1 MIQEGNEETKMSS
14 VHNAGPGMRLK
25 RIFRAAFSLRV
36 LIVTVITLV
45 LLEVTLNVWL
55 DYFAGRNALMDFGTV
70 DATLKRRTP
79 RFVRHHYLNYA
90 LSPTYNMSGTHHN
103 RYGFRKPD
111 FKIEKPEG
119 TYRIA
124 TIGGSTTYTEFVSKD
139 KNTYPAR
146 LEYELKK
153 MGYANVEVVNA
164 GVPGYTSWE
173 SLINFEFRVL
183 DLDPDLVIIYQNI
196 NDVHARLADPAL
208 YRGDNSGYRKPWDVP
223 ATPWYERIS
232 IIRIMLRLTGHS
244 ENIRGIESITQL
256 QAPVHGK
263 YRSRTRRLKK
273 NRPVYYERNL
283 QNMIAIA
290 KANGV
295 HVLLATWAYNGEKH
309 DYISKDYYQKAV
321 AEHNEIM
328 KSLGRRHHVPV
339 YDFAAEMPGQ
349 ECRKCWK
356 DGRHVTRQG
365 AAKKARLFAEFIK
378 KARLIPDPER

>member
-1 MIQEGNEETKMSS
+1 MSI
-14 VHNAGPGMRLK
+14 VKKKNLGLRFKG
-25 RIFRAAFSLRV
+25 IFRAIFSLRV

-55 DYFAGRNALMDFGTV
+55 DKFADMKALMDFGTV
-70 DATLKRRTP
+70 EATMKRRTP
-79 RFVRHHYLNYA
+79 RFIQHHYLNYA
-90 LSPTYNMSGTHHN
+90 LSPTYNRGGTHHN
-103 RYGFRKPD
+103 RNGYRKPN
-111 FKIEKPEG
+111 FRIKKPKE
-119 TYRIA
+119 TFRIA
-124 TIGGSTTYTEFVSKD
+124 TIGGSTTYTEFVGKD

-153 MGYANVEVVNA
+153 KGYSNVEVVNA

-183 DLDPDLVIIYQNI
+183 DLDPDMVIIYQNV
-196 NDVHARLADPAL
+196 NDVHARLVDPAL

-223 ATPWYERIS
+223 ETPWYEHIS
-232 IIRIMLRLTGHS
+232 IVRVILRLTGHS
-244 ENIRGIESITQL
+244 ENIRGIESLTQL
-256 QAPVHGK
+256 KAPVHGK
-263 YRSRTRRLKK
+263 YRSKSRRLKK
-273 NRPVYYERNL
+273 NRPVYYERNI

-295 HVLLATWAYNGEKH
+295 RVLLATWAYNGEKH
-309 DYISKDYYQKAV
+309 DYISRDYYQKAV

-328 KSLGRRHHVPV
+328 KSLGRKHHVPV
-339 YDFAAEMPGQ
+339 YDFADEMPGA

-365 AAKKARLFAEFIK
+365 AAKKARLFAEFIDE
-378 KARLIPDPER
+378 ARLIPVH